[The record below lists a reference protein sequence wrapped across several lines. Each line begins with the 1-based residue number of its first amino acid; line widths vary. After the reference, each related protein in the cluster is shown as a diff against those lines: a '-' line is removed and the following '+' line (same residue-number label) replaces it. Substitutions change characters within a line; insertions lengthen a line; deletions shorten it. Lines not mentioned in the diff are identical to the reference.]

1 VKGRGFSEGVYRLIC
16 QIPPGKVTTYGA
28 IARSLGK
35 PRASRAVGSALGA
48 NPNPVIV
55 PCHRV
60 VKSDGTLGGYS
71 SPLGIKRKIQLLADE
86 GVELDDDGKVDMSR
100 FLFTAFVKS
109 DDVLRRARAR
119 GEGKRGRKNE
129 R

>member
-1 VKGRGFSEGVYRLIC
+1 VKERGFSEGVYRLIC

-48 NPNPVIV
+48 NPNPVVV

-71 SPLGIKRKIQLLADE
+71 SPLGIKRKIELLADE

-100 FLFTAFVKS
+100 FLFTDFEE
-109 DDVLRRARAR
+109 RRRPAPPCPRPGR
-119 GEGKRGRKNE
+119 RRQRGRDQQ
-129 R
+129 